1 MQANFDKCLEYV
13 LEHEGGYV
21 DHPEDPGG
29 RTNLGIT
36 QKVYEKYLGKSV
48 TEEEMKELPLEHAKD
63 IYKKGYWDK
72 VCGDELPDGLD
83 FSVFDWAVNSG
94 PSRSAKALQ
103 KLVDVTPDGA
113 IGPLTLAAVR
123 THSTSDLI
131 SEFSKERELFYRRLR
146 TFSTFGKGWLN
157 RLDKTQ
163 KQSYE
168 LLLDVPLTPV

>member
-1 MQANFDKCLEYV
+1 
-13 LEHEGGYV
+13 
-21 DHPEDPGG
+21 
-29 RTNLGIT
+29 
-36 QKVYEKYLGKSV
+36 
-48 TEEEMKELPLEHAKD
+48 
-63 IYKKGYWDK
+63 
-72 VCGDELPDGLD
+72 LD

-163 KQSYE
+163 KKSYE